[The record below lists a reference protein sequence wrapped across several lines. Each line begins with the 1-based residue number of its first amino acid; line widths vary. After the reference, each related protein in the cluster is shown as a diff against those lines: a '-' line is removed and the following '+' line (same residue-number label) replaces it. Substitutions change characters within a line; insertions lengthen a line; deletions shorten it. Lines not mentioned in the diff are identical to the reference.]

1 MWIGHLFP
9 TIDPMHLLEFDKE
22 INLMRALPNQL
33 VDETQCSICLNCWDY
48 PCGFDFWVWDRP
60 ICIEYV

>member
-33 VDETQCSICLNCWDY
+33 VDETQCSICLNC
-48 PCGFDFWVWDRP
+48 
-60 ICIEYV
+60 